1 MAVRSEVEGYDA
13 FCNLIGKL
21 ETQGKPVYVYF
32 SGSKGEDG
40 KSWCPDCVKGMF
52 TTCGTFCALTCRCVI
67 MDATLICILKVACSN
82 HQSGIAYSVE
92 VYSGFPLA
100 L

>member
-13 FCNLIGKL
+13 FCTLIGEL

-40 KSWCPDCVKGMF
+40 KSWCPDCIKGMF
-52 TTCGTFCALTCRCVI
+52 TTCFISMWNVLGTDVPIGCMLHRFV
-67 MDATLICILKVACSN
+67 
-82 HQSGIAYSVE
+82 
-92 VYSGFPLA
+92 F
-100 L
+100 